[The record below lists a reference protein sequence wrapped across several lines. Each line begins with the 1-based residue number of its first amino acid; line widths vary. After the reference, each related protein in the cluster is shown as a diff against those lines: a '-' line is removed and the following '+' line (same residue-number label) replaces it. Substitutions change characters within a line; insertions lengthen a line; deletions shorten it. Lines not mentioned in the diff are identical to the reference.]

1 MKSMNDALVIDMA
14 KAVHYQLSYINT
26 VARAEVLAESCFR
39 LPAIEYIERHPNL
52 GFTLFL
58 EHPHL
63 VYKYRR
69 IDLSW
74 GKKGAE
80 TPTSFLE
87 MKYVKNETANIV
99 EQQRFY
105 NDLVR
110 QAAILFFFKK
120 AKCYFLASGLS
131 INWDNCF
138 INTYKP
144 IPNATN
150 IEIATVRNGKRK
162 TNRQKVKSIYNN
174 WFSFDIQKPGRVFTI
189 DTETEYHSIFQRDYE
204 QRTSFPEINIKRIRT
219 RLLWISGAVDS
230 STFEDGNIT
239 GIWEVM
245 R

>member
-1 MKSMNDALVIDMA
+1 MKSMNDALVIGMA
-14 KAVHYQLSYINT
+14 KAVHFQLSYINT
-26 VARAEVLAESCFR
+26 VARTEVLSESCFR

-74 GKKGAE
+74 GKKGVE

-105 NDLVR
+105 NDLMR
-110 QAAILFFFKK
+110 QAAILLFFKK
-120 AKCYFLASGLS
+120 AKCYFLTSGLS

-138 INTYKP
+138 INTYNP
-144 IPNATN
+144 IRNTT
-150 IEIATVRNGKRK
+150 IMEMETVRRGKRK
-162 TNRQKVKSIYNN
+162 TNREKVKSVYNK
-174 WFSFDIQKPGRVFTI
+174 WFSFDIQKPGRVFNI
-189 DTETEYHSIFQRDYE
+189 DTETEYHNNFQRDYVLKANV
-204 QRTSFPEINIKRIRT
+204 PEINIKRLRT
-219 RLLWISGAVDS
+219 RLLWISGTVDP
-230 STFEDGNIT
+230 STFEGGNIT